1 MYMCRTYTSHDI
13 NHYII
18 NVIITYSVNGVYVLP
33 SGFYPDTQR
42 ILFSYERRYRESSYA
57 TVSSMIVPRVRVWIR
72 PPMMTPPRPP
82 WRPPGPAPGPAK
94 RPACTGARGPRRRAA
109 NESGGFLFSL
119 MRVTLF

>member
-57 TVSSMIVPRVRVWIR
+57 TVSSMIVR
-72 PPMMTPPRPP
+72 MDTPPNDDAPA
-82 WRPPGPAPGPAK
+82 PPGP
-94 RPACTGARGPRRRAA
+94 RPR
-109 NESGGFLFSL
+109 
-119 MRVTLF
+119 